1 METLGFFVAGP
12 RGEKKV
18 PEWTEMESA
27 NAQCPKCQKLMV
39 VIVGHGGLLYAFCP
53 KCQRYFRGD

>member
-1 METLGFFVAGP
+1 MEVLGFYVAGP
-12 RGEKKV
+12 GGQTKS

-27 NAQCPKCQKLMV
+27 NAQCPKCLKLMM

-53 KCQRYFRGD
+53 KCQKYFRGD